1 MPRRITAKQ
10 LRPLCAFLQDE
21 LRLRDWSITLRVVRG
36 LTVNGAPAW
45 ASVEPC
51 WNTMTAEICLR
62 PEWDI
67 HPALGHKP
75 VEWCLIHELLHIVFP
90 AVRPA
95 NGEEAA
101 INRVADALYRAWGP
115 SLAAMIRA

>member
-1 MPRRITAKQ
+1 MDRR
-10 LRPLCAFLQDE
+10 LRARDLLPLLAFLQDE
-21 LRLRDWSITLRVVRG
+21 LRIRDWSITLKITRG
-36 LTVNGAPAW
+36 LTVNGAPCW

-51 WNTMTAEICLR
+51 WHTMTAEICLR

-67 HPALGHKP
+67 HPALGPKQI
-75 VEWCLIHELLHIVFP
+75 EWCLIHELLHIVFP

-101 INRVADALYRAWGP
+101 INRVADALYRAWGTR
-115 SLAAMIRA
+115 LAELVQ